1 MCCKRF
7 LNIVAVTVIILFTTS
22 SLFPQDNNSRDSLL
36 ENATLQNCVQYA
48 LKHQPSIKQSLIN
61 ENIVNQEVKSKLS
74 DWFPQLDFNF
84 NIQHNYK
91 LQTSIFQGNAV
102 HFGVINT
109 SSAEF
114 SLTQTIFDSDVLLAS
129 STAGDVEK
137 QAEQSTT
144 ETKINTV
151 VNVSK
156 SFYQTLLAEDQISLA
171 NEDITRLQQSLNDT
185 YNQYKG
191 GVVDKTDYM
200 RATIAL
206 NNAKA
211 EKKHDEE
218 LFKASYAALKEQ
230 MGYPIHNDLKLQ
242 YDTAQMQ
249 NDIFIDTTQTVNLGS
264 RIEYQLL
271 QTQKSLMQ
279 ANLHYYEWSF
289 IPSLSAFGEYNI
301 NFFNDELS
309 KLYSHNYPN
318 SYIGL
323 QLSLPIFE
331 GGKRIHEIE
340 QANLELDQYDYKFED
355 LENSINTEYVQTLSN
370 YKSNLINFNM
380 QKKNLELAK
389 EVYNTIELQYKS
401 GVKTY
406 LDVIISETDLRT
418 TQVNYINALYQVLSS
433 KLDVEKAL
441 GTIKY

>member
-1 MCCKRF
+1 MRSK
-7 LNIVAVTVIILFTTS
+7 IVFHILTIILLTIPYV
-22 SLFPQDNNSRDSLL
+22 FPQNNSSDSLL
-36 ENATLQNCVQYA
+36 QDATLQNCVQYA
-48 LKHQPSIKQSLIN
+48 LVHQPSIQQSLIN
-61 ENIVNQEVKSKLS
+61 ENIVNQEIKSKLS
-74 DWFPQLDFNF
+74 DWFPQLNFNF
-84 NIQHNYK
+84 NVQHNYK

-109 SSAEF
+109 SSAQF

-129 STAGDVEK
+129 STASDVNK
-137 QAEQSTT
+137 QAQQSTT
-144 ETKINTV
+144 ETQINTV

-156 SFYQTLLAEDQISLA
+156 SFYAAFLAENQIDLVD
-171 NEDITRLQQSLNDT
+171 EDITRLQQSLKDT

-218 LFKASYAALKEQ
+218 LYKTSYASLKEQ
-230 MGYPIHNDLKLQ
+230 MGYPSHNELKLIF
-242 YDTAQMQ
+242 DTTQMEKEV
-249 NDIFIDTTQTVNLGS
+249 FIDTSQTINFND

-271 QTQKSLMQ
+271 QTQKQLME

-289 IPSLSAFGEYNI
+289 IPSLSAFGEYNM

-309 KLYSHNYPN
+309 KLYKQNYPN

-323 QLSLPIFE
+323 QLSLPIFQ

-340 QANLELDQYDYKFED
+340 QANLELDQYDYKFES
-355 LENSINTEYVQTLSN
+355 LENSMNTEFVQSLSN
-370 YKSNLINFNM
+370 YKSNLTNFHT
-380 QKKNLELAK
+380 QKENLDLAK

-401 GVKTY
+401 GIKTY
-406 LDVIISETDLRT
+406 LDVITAETDLRT